1 MPKFQITYEVV
12 TPESAEHGDFAEIG
26 FVAPG
31 GSQLSIESDGA
42 LEAARHNEFAFD
54 LRSAVNL
61 IGCVENA
68 GSWFVEADGRDNYR
82 DGSNTRYSLHPPKD
96 ITPSS
101 YGRLRRLL
109 KA

>member
-26 FVAPG
+26 FVTPG
-31 GSQLSIESDGA
+31 GFQHSIESDGA
-42 LEAARHNEFAFD
+42 MDAARNNEFAFD
-54 LRSAVNL
+54 LRSAVRTL
-61 IGCVENA
+61 GCVENA
-68 GSWFVEADGRDNYR
+68 GRWFVEADGRDNYR
-82 DGSNTRYSLHPPKD
+82 DGSNTRYSLHPPQN

-101 YGRLRRLL
+101 YGRLCRLL

>member
-1 MPKFQITYEVV
+1 MSKFRITYEIV
-12 TPESAEHGDFAEIG
+12 TPESAVHGDFAEIG

-31 GSQLSIESDGA
+31 GSQLSLESDGV
-42 LEAARHNEFAFD
+42 LEAARNNELAFD

-68 GSWFVEADGRDNYR
+68 GSWFVEADGRNNYC
-82 DGSNTRYSLHPPKD
+82 DGSNTRYSLHPPKE

-101 YGRLRRLL
+101 YGRLCRLL

>member
-1 MPKFQITYEVV
+1 MPKFLITYEIV
-12 TPESAEHGDFAEIG
+12 TPESAEHGDAAEHGYVQPAG
-26 FVAPG
+26 FLFPVETVEMARDRD
-31 GSQLSIESDGA
+31 E
-42 LEAARHNEFAFD
+42 LEFD
-54 LRSAVNL
+54 LRSAVGM

-82 DGSNTRYSLHPPKD
+82 DGSNTRYSLHPPKN

-101 YGRLRRLL
+101 YGRLCRLL